1 MPRDDKKN
9 LEIRDVRKEQIFSAA
24 AKVFARRGMAAAKIS
39 DIAKEAKL
47 SYGLVYH
54 YFESKEQIF
63 ISLVKKA
70 TESSIEVINEA
81 NFYNGTPLQKLKW
94 MTETILRSIASGD
107 GIYLYLIMIQA
118 STSDVVPGEVREYL
132 MNDNANSPV
141 SATIPIIIDG
151 QNKGEIIKEDPI
163 KLAVAYYAFIQG
175 LAINKIQWSECP
187 LPEANILLSIFLER
201 GEEY

>member
-9 LEIRDVRKEQIFSAA
+9 LEIRDARKEQILSAA
-24 AKVFARRGMAAAKIS
+24 AKVFARRGMVAAKIS

-63 ISLVKKA
+63 ITLVKKA
-70 TESSIEVINEA
+70 TESSIEVVNEA
-81 NFYNGTPLQKLKW
+81 NLYKGTPLQKLKW

-118 STSDVVPGEVREYL
+118 STSDVVPEEVREYL
-132 MNDNANSPV
+132 MNDNVNSPV

-201 GEEY
+201 GEDY

>member
-1 MPRDDKKN
+1 MPRDDNKN
-9 LEIRDVRKEQIFSAA
+9 LEIRDARKEQILSAA

-54 YFESKEQIF
+54 YFESKEHMF
-63 ISLVKKA
+63 ITLVKKA

-81 NFYNGTPLQKLKW
+81 NLYKGTPLQKLKW

-118 STSDVVPGEVREYL
+118 STSDAVPEEVRDFL
-132 MNDNANSPV
+132 MGNIANSPV
-141 SATIPIIIDG
+141 LATVPIIIEG
-151 QNKGEIIKEDPI
+151 QKNGEIIKEDPV
-163 KLAVAYYAFIQG
+163 KLAVTYYAFIQG
-175 LAINKIQWSECP
+175 LAINKIQWTECP
-187 LPEANILLSIFLER
+187 LPEAKMLLNIFIMQ
-201 GEEY
+201 GGDQ